1 MDERVSSGG
10 AYGWFLQ
17 RLTGLFLAFFLIMH
31 LKVLHLTDK
40 WHLDFQVVTDRL
52 HSSAWWQIFYLF
64 FVPIAIFHGFNG
76 FWGVIEDY
84 RPSKGAG
91 KGIKVLLWIV
101 GIFMCIYG
109 YLAVN
114 QLLRKG
120 A

>member
-1 MDERVSSGG
+1 MDERVRSGG

-17 RLTGLFLAFFLIMH
+17 RITGVCLAFFLIMH
-31 LKVLHLTDK
+31 LKVLHFTDK

-52 HSSAWWQIFYLF
+52 YSSAWWQVFYLF
-64 FVPIAIFHGFNG
+64 FVPLAVFHGFNG
-76 FWGVIEDY
+76 IWGVIEDY
-84 RPSKGAG
+84 RPGKGSS
-91 KGIKVLLWIV
+91 KGIKTFLWVAGILLCV
-101 GIFMCIYG
+101 YG